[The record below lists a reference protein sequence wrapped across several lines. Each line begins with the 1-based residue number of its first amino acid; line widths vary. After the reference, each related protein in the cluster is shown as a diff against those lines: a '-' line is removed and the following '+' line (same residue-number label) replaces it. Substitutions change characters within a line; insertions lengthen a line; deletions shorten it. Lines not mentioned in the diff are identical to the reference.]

1 MLAMD
6 AEKVA
11 SGTRKAGT
19 LDPGEESAQGSVKT
33 GFSGKRSPVTEE
45 CTGLDCMPEE
55 GPATGWRSSSA

>member
-19 LDPGEESAQGSVKT
+19 LEPGEELAQGSVIT
-33 GFSGKRSPVTEE
+33 GFSGKWSSVTEE
-45 CTGLDCMPEE
+45 
-55 GPATGWRSSSA
+55 